1 MNQDIV
7 REREQLEAETAA
19 ALVALRE
26 TPAFQR
32 FAAAE
37 MRLHEHLVIY
47 GTGDLTRDTAG
58 LFGVPDE
65 FDDDDQ
71 TCDFDDEVIT

>member
-1 MNQDIV
+1 
-7 REREQLEAETAA
+7 
-19 ALVALRE
+19 
-26 TPAFQR
+26 
-32 FAAAE
+32 

-47 GTGDLTRDTAG
+47 GTGDLTRDPAG